1 MTIESETI
9 TVSDLAHA
17 MSVKSGQVIK
27 VLMGMGMAARINDN
41 LDMETAQMVGP
52 EFEYEIIDGRF
63 DEDTHLIDVEDA
75 DENLQPRDAVITIM
89 GHVDHGKTTLLDSIR
104 RANVAA
110 GEAGGITQH
119 ISAYQVARADQQ
131 LTFIDTPGHEAFTQM
146 RARGA
151 QVTDIVILVVA
162 ADDGVMPQTVEAL
175 NHAKAAGVQ
184 IMVAINKCDKVDA
197 NPDRVRQELMQHELV
212 PEEYGGETIFSE
224 VSALKNQGID
234 DLLDNLLLLA
244 EVAEF
249 KANPERHAEGYVLE
263 ARLERGRGAVA
274 TLLVKHGTLK
284 QGQSLVLGTTWGRV
298 RAMHNYQGKK
308 LKEAGPST
316 PVEII
321 GLQDVPSAGDQ
332 FVVVKSDKD
341 AKALAEN
348 RMIEEKQKAEAA
360 SAGPMTLE
368 RLLQMRNTDDLLT
381 LNLIIRSDVGGTLE
395 AMAASLQ
402 KINVEGTDIKVM
414 HSGIG
419 AITEGD
425 ITLAHTY
432 NGIIIGFNVRPD
444 SKARRSMNQLGVEAR
459 TYKVIYEALED
470 VEKALKGMLEP
481 ELKEAWKGF
490 AEIRQTFS
498 VPKVGTVAGCMVTD
512 GAISRNHQVRLLR
525 NSVVVWE
532 GKLASLR
539 RFKDD
544 VRTVQSGY
552 ECGMNLD
559 GFNDI
564 KLGDVIETYMMEAV
578 SIDS

>member
-1 MTIESETI
+1 
-9 TVSDLAHA
+9 
-17 MSVKSGQVIK
+17 
-27 VLMGMGMAARINDN
+27 
-41 LDMETAQMVGP
+41 
-52 EFEYEIIDGRF
+52 
-63 DEDTHLIDVEDA
+63 
-75 DENLQPRDAVITIM
+75 
-89 GHVDHGKTTLLDSIR
+89 
-104 RANVAA
+104 
-110 GEAGGITQH
+110 
-119 ISAYQVARADQQ
+119 
-131 LTFIDTPGHEAFTQM
+131 
-146 RARGA
+146 
-151 QVTDIVILVVA
+151 
-162 ADDGVMPQTVEAL
+162 
-175 NHAKAAGVQ
+175 
-184 IMVAINKCDKVDA
+184 
-197 NPDRVRQELMQHELV
+197 
-212 PEEYGGETIFSE
+212 
-224 VSALKNQGID
+224 
-234 DLLDNLLLLA
+234 
-244 EVAEF
+244 
-249 KANPERHAEGYVLE
+249 
-263 ARLERGRGAVA
+263 
-274 TLLVKHGTLK
+274 
-284 QGQSLVLGTTWGRV
+284 
-298 RAMHNYQGKK
+298 
-308 LKEAGPST
+308 
-316 PVEII
+316 
-321 GLQDVPSAGDQ
+321 
-332 FVVVKSDKD
+332 
-341 AKALAEN
+341 
-348 RMIEEKQKAEAA
+348 MIEEKQKAEAA

-490 AEIRQTFS
+490 AEIRHTFS